1 MGLVLKTAFR
11 YLKAKKTHSA
21 VNIISII
28 SMCGVVIA
36 TTALICVLSVY
47 NGFSDLLLDK
57 ISKIDPQI
65 EITPKEG
72 KTIDNADSLISIIN
86 GISGVETAIPIIK
99 DQALAVYG
107 NRQMPI
113 TLKGIPDNYDTFS
126 ELNDVILYGNFALQD
141 SVNRYAILSIGAA
154 GNLQSGAGFFDYM
167 KFYAPKRVG
176 RVNLANP
183 IGAFRVDS
191 LYISAIFQTEQYTY
205 DQDLVFVPIDV
216 TRKLFD
222 YDKQATSIEVKL
234 AKNTD
239 ETVVMSHI
247 CHTLGDQFNVK
258 NRLMQ
263 QASSFKMINMEK
275 WVTFLLLTFILVI
288 TAFNVISSL
297 SLLIME
303 KDDNI
308 RTFKHLGA
316 SNRQISRIFITE
328 GILITLSGAILGI
341 ILGVILCILQQ
352 ELGLIKLSAEAGTV
366 IVDSYPVKLI
376 WSDVLI
382 VFALVSIV
390 GLITSLITAL
400 LMRSRL
406 HRYK

>member
-57 ISKIDPQI
+57 ISKIDPKI

-72 KTIDNADSLISIIN
+72 KAIDNADSLISIIN

-303 KDDNI
+303 KNDNI

>member
-72 KTIDNADSLISIIN
+72 KAIDNADSLISIIN

-154 GNLQSGAGFFDYM
+154 GNLQSGAGFFGYM

-247 CHTLGDQFNVK
+247 CHTLRDQFNVK

>member
-1 MGLVLKTAFR
+1 
-11 YLKAKKTHSA
+11 
-21 VNIISII
+21 
-28 SMCGVVIA
+28 
-36 TTALICVLSVY
+36 
-47 NGFSDLLLDK
+47 
-57 ISKIDPQI
+57 
-65 EITPKEG
+65 
-72 KTIDNADSLISIIN
+72 
-86 GISGVETAIPIIK
+86 
-99 DQALAVYG
+99 
-107 NRQMPI
+107 
-113 TLKGIPDNYDTFS
+113 
-126 ELNDVILYGNFALQD
+126 
-141 SVNRYAILSIGAA
+141 
-154 GNLQSGAGFFDYM
+154 
-167 KFYAPKRVG
+167 
-176 RVNLANP
+176 
-183 IGAFRVDS
+183 
-191 LYISAIFQTEQYTY
+191 
-205 DQDLVFVPIDV
+205 
-216 TRKLFD
+216 
-222 YDKQATSIEVKL
+222 
-234 AKNTD
+234 
-239 ETVVMSHI
+239 
-247 CHTLGDQFNVK
+247 
-258 NRLMQ
+258 MQ

-303 KDDNI
+303 KNDNI

>member
-72 KTIDNADSLISIIN
+72 KTIDNADSLIAIVN
-86 GISGVETAIPIIK
+86 DVSGVETVIPIIK

-107 NRQMPI
+107 DRQMPI
-113 TLKGIPDNYDTFS
+113 TLKGVPDNYNTFS
-126 ELNDVILYGNFALQD
+126 DLDDVILYGNFALQD
-141 SVNRYAILSIGAA
+141 TLNRYAILSIGAA

-167 KFYAPKRVG
+167 RFYAPKRVG

-191 LYISAIFQTEQYTY
+191 LYVSAIFQTEQYTY

-222 YDKQATSIEVKL
+222 YDTQATSIEVKL

-239 ETVVMSHI
+239 ETVVMSRI
-247 CHTLGDQFNVK
+247 CHTLGNQFHVK

-275 WVTFLLLTFILVI
+275 WVTFLLLTFILAI

-297 SLLIME
+297 SLLIIE
-303 KDDNI
+303 KDENI
-308 RTFKHLGA
+308 RTFKNLGA
-316 SNRQISRIFITE
+316 TNRQISNIFITE
-328 GILITLSGAILGI
+328 GILITLSGAVIGI
-341 ILGVILCILQQ
+341 ILGIILCILQQ
-352 ELGLIKLSAEAGTV
+352 EFGLIKLSAEAGTV

-390 GLITSLITAL
+390 GLITSLITAA

-406 HRYK
+406 HRHK

>member
-1 MGLVLKTAFR
+1 
-11 YLKAKKTHSA
+11 
-21 VNIISII
+21 
-28 SMCGVVIA
+28 
-36 TTALICVLSVY
+36 
-47 NGFSDLLLDK
+47 
-57 ISKIDPQI
+57 
-65 EITPKEG
+65 
-72 KTIDNADSLISIIN
+72 
-86 GISGVETAIPIIK
+86 
-99 DQALAVYG
+99 
-107 NRQMPI
+107 
-113 TLKGIPDNYDTFS
+113 
-126 ELNDVILYGNFALQD
+126 
-141 SVNRYAILSIGAA
+141 
-154 GNLQSGAGFFDYM
+154 
-167 KFYAPKRVG
+167 
-176 RVNLANP
+176 
-183 IGAFRVDS
+183 
-191 LYISAIFQTEQYTY
+191 
-205 DQDLVFVPIDV
+205 
-216 TRKLFD
+216 
-222 YDKQATSIEVKL
+222 
-234 AKNTD
+234 
-239 ETVVMSHI
+239 
-247 CHTLGDQFNVK
+247 
-258 NRLMQ
+258 MQ

>member
-72 KTIDNADSLISIIN
+72 KAIDNADSLISIIN

-303 KDDNI
+303 KNDNI

>member
-72 KTIDNADSLISIIN
+72 KAIDNADSLISIIN

-247 CHTLGDQFNVK
+247 CHTLRDQFNVK

>member
-72 KTIDNADSLISIIN
+72 KAIDNADSLISIIN

-126 ELNDVILYGNFALQD
+126 KLNDVILYGNFALQD

>member
-72 KTIDNADSLISIIN
+72 KAIDNADSLISIIN

-400 LMRSRL
+400 LMRTRL

>member
-28 SMCGVVIA
+28 SVCGVVIA

-72 KTIDNADSLISIIN
+72 KAIDNADSLTTIVSNIA
-86 GISGVETAIPIIK
+86 GVETAIPIIK

-107 NRQMPI
+107 DRQMPI
-113 TLKGIPDNYDTFS
+113 TLKGVPDNYNTFC
-126 ELNDVILYGNFALQD
+126 ELDDVILYGNFALQD
-141 SVNRYAILSIGAA
+141 SLNRYAMLSIGTA

-167 KFYAPKRVG
+167 RFYAPKRKG
-176 RVNLANP
+176 RVNIANP
-183 IGAFRVDS
+183 TGAFRVDS

-222 YDKQATSIEVKL
+222 YDTQATSIEVKL

-247 CHTLGDQFNVK
+247 CHTLGEQFNVK

-275 WVTFLLLTFILVI
+275 WVTFILLTFILAI

-297 SLLIME
+297 SLLIIE
-303 KDDNI
+303 NDENI
-308 RTFKHLGA
+308 RTFKNLGA
-316 SNRQISRIFITE
+316 TNLQISKIFITE

-341 ILGVILCILQQ
+341 ILGIILCILQQ

-366 IVDSYPVKLI
+366 IVNSYPIKLI

-382 VFALVSIV
+382 VLALVIVV
-390 GLITSLITAL
+390 GLITSLVTAL
-400 LMRSRL
+400 LLRSRL

>member
-72 KTIDNADSLISIIN
+72 KAIDNADSLISIIN